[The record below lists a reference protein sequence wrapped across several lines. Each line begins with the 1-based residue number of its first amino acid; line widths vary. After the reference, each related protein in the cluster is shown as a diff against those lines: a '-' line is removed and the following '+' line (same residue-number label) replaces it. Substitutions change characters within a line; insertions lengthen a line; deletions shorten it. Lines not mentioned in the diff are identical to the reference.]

1 MEENIFTKD
10 YPVRSYEY
18 GPDEKVT
25 AFSLLNYMQD
35 AAVQHSRNSGYSI
48 DDLFRMGFT
57 WVLYQLHLVIEQR
70 PKWND
75 TVIVQTWPYKLDG
88 LHAIREFHLAS
99 PEGKVFAR
107 ASSVWILIDFQK
119 KRPVR
124 IPDVIS
130 EAFPQVNRQEVPGGF
145 TRIPRISE
153 EHFRREFSVR
163 WNDLDSN
170 NHVNNTKFAEWCYE
184 AVPPEFH
191 PKYEMQSMEILFKK
205 EARYQER
212 LLTRVQ
218 KLAQTETGGIPLLHE
233 IENAETGAFLAQAR
247 TLWKEST
254 F

>member
-1 MEENIFTKD
+1 MEEKIFTKD

-48 DDLFRMGFT
+48 EDLFNMGLT
-57 WVLYQLHLVIEQR
+57 WVLYQLHLVIEHR

-75 TVIVQTWPYKLDG
+75 TVVVQTWPYKLDR
-88 LHAIREFHLAS
+88 LHAIREFHITS
-99 PEGKVFAR
+99 PEGRVFAR

-124 IPDVIS
+124 IPDVIHQ
-130 EAFPQVNRQEVPGGF
+130 AFPHVNRQAVPGEF
-145 TRIPRISE
+145 ARIPRISE
-153 EHFRREFSVR
+153 EQFRKEFSVR
-163 WNDLDSN
+163 WSDLDSN
-170 NHVNNTKFAEWCYE
+170 HHANNTKFAEWCYE
-184 AVPPEFH
+184 AVPAEFH
-191 PKYEMQSMEILFKK
+191 PKYEMHSLEILFKN
-205 EARYQER
+205 EAHHGER

-218 KLAQTETGGIPLLHE
+218 KLAQTEMGEIPFLHE
-233 IENAETGAFLAQAR
+233 IENADTGTFLTQAR

>member
-1 MEENIFTKD
+1 MSKNIFVKD

-57 WVLYQLHLVIEQR
+57 WVLYQLHLVIEQH

-75 TVIVQTWPYKLDG
+75 TVVVQTWPYKVDG
-88 LHAIREFHLAS
+88 LHAIREFHAAS

-124 IPDVIS
+124 IPEVIRQ
-130 EAFPQVNRQEVPGGF
+130 AFPHVDRQEVPGTFG
-145 TRIPRISE
+145 RLPRISE
-153 EHFRREFSVR
+153 ESFTREFYVR
-163 WNDLDSN
+163 WTDLDSN
-170 NHVNNTKFAEWCYE
+170 NHANNTKFAEWCYE
-184 AVPPEFH
+184 TVPAEFH
-191 PKYEMQSMEILFKK
+191 PKYEMQSLEILFKK
-205 EARYQER
+205 EARYGEK

-218 KLAQTETGGIPLLHE
+218 KLPQMEASKIFWLHE
-233 IENAETGAFLAQAR
+233 IENPETGSVLAQAR
-247 TLWKEST
+247 TTWNESA